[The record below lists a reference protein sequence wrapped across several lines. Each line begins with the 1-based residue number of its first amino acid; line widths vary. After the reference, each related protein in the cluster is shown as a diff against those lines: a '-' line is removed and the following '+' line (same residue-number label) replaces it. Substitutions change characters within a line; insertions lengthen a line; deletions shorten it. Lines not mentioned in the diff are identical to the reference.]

1 MRRAVLRM
9 IPPRLLRW
17 LRHAK
22 SRARADPPVGGV
34 DFGDLALQTPIDAA
48 FGLGRGGMAI
58 DRAYIESFLS
68 RYRADIAGRVLEV
81 ADDSYTRRFG
91 GSAVRQ
97 SDVLSLVP
105 GPAVTIVA
113 DLCRPPEDLPWGS
126 FDCVVFTQ
134 TLQFVAE
141 PATAVKTLAG
151 LLKPEGILLATFPGI
166 SQISR
171 YDDERWGDRWRLTA
185 LAARELLDDGFRDVD
200 VEAFGSV
207 LTAIGV
213 LHGLVVEDL
222 PAGALDARDPDYEVV
237 VTARAVRR

>member
-1 MRRAVLRM
+1 M
-9 IPPRLLRW
+9 LRW
-17 LRHAK
+17 LRRTK
-22 SRARADPPVGGV
+22 LRLRANPAVGGV
-34 DFGDLALQTPIDAA
+34 DFGDLAVMAPIDAT
-48 FGLGRGGMAI
+48 FGLGRGGKAI
-58 DRAYIESFLS
+58 DRAYIEQFLS
-68 RYRADIAGRVLEV
+68 HYGRDIGGRVLEI
-81 ADDSYTRRFG
+81 ADDAYTKLFG
-91 GSAVRQ
+91 GSNVRR
-97 SDVLSLVP
+97 SDVLALVP
-105 GPAVTIVA
+105 GPGVSIVA
-113 DLCRPPEDLPWGS
+113 DLCRPPADLPWGS

-134 TLQFVAE
+134 TLQFVVD
-141 PATAVKTLAG
+141 PASAIGTLER
-151 LLKPEGILLATFPGI
+151 LLRPGGVLLATFPGI

-200 VEAFGSV
+200 VQAFGSV